1 MIRSKTAVLARD
13 VVGSISIQRELREV
27 MRFMTKSV
35 IERMLD
41 AEKTT
46 RGVGRGCDECG
57 RITHDVVKE
66 LLNHRWMTD
75 CEVAVGTG

>member
-41 AEKTT
+41 DEETM
-46 RGVGRGCDECG
+46 RGLSGLPQHERRLPGFDNKNLALYAKG
-57 RITHDVVKE
+57 MSTSRDYS
-66 LLNHRWMTD
+66 
-75 CEVAVGTG
+75 